1 MTGVLDTVG
10 RLREGEIGI
19 LSYLEGLY
27 TKKKTNH
34 LNQLMPNSKEY
45 KEGILLRENF
55 SKIRFMKV

>member
-10 RLREGEIGI
+10 RLREEEIGI
-19 LSYLEGLY
+19 LSYLEALY